1 MASTKASGAE
11 GDSATA
17 LAEAGDEVEVAPE
30 SMVDMV
36 DTGTKTIMAMEE
48 AKVEARS

>member
-11 GDSATA
+11 EDSVTA
-17 LAEAGDEVEVAPE
+17 LAVAGDEVEAGLE

-36 DTGTKTIMAMEE
+36 DTGTKIIMAMEE